1 MGPEQL
7 TLVGMLVAGIG
18 SVSTALVQLWKKFEA
33 ESKECQEDRKKLWV
47 EIAQL
52 KGQTSVECDPKASK
66 SEIR

>member
-18 SVSTALVQLWKKFEA
+18 SVSTALVQLWKKFEK
-33 ESKECQEDRKKLWV
+33 ESQDCQEDRKKLWV

-52 KGQTSVECDPKASK
+52 KGQAHAKCDTEAGK
-66 SEIR
+66 S